1 MVTPVKKVPIHL
13 QSAQNRL
20 IIKNGTVVNC
30 DKEEQ
35 VDIYIE
41 VSNTTFRDCAPG
53 ANITFLW
60 LVISEA
66 VDFRDTETNCSD
78 KYKWNVIIKSSVI
91 MSQMTDGSRIY

>member
-41 VSNTTFRDCAPG
+41 VSNTTFRAPG

-60 LVISEA
+60 LVKLSVFVTQKQTVLTITSGMLLSRA
-66 VDFRDTETNCSD
+66 A
-78 KYKWNVIIKSSVI
+78 SSCHK
-91 MSQMTDGSRIY
+91 